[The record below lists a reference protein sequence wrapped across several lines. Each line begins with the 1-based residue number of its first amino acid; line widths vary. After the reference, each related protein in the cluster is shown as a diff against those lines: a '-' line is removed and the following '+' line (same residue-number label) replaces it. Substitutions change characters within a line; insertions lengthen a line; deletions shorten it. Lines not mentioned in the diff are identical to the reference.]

1 MKEEKNIKEEK
12 SKLDKL
18 VEMWKDKRGRAK
30 IQLCLYGIFFIGVI
44 IFTRVLNA
52 VNTKAQENNPV
63 NTSFIVEVNDNYGYN
78 IEINID
84 NNIYKYYGEMLGNN
98 GKITREVEGTE
109 DYYYIM
115 NNKYYILD
123 ANGNYILTTKEEI
136 YPYIDNMY
144 LNIDLIKEFI
154 AGSTKENNIYKVKLS
169 DIVLNN
175 NSEEYITILVD
186 ELGKSIEID
195 YTNLF
200 KIDNENL
207 TKETV
212 KITYNNINKIIS
224 LEE

>member
-1 MKEEKNIKEEK
+1 MKEERNIKEEK

-44 IFTRVLNA
+44 IFTRVLN
-52 VNTKAQENNPV
+52 TTTSKTQENNPV
-63 NTSFIVEVNDNYGYN
+63 NKSFLVEVNDNYGYD

-98 GKITREVEGTE
+98 GKITRIVEDTE
-109 DYYYIM
+109 DHYFIM

-123 ANGNYILTTKEEI
+123 ENSNYILTTKEEI
-136 YPYIDNMY
+136 YPYIDYMY

-154 AGSTKENNIYKVKLS
+154 AVATIENNIYKVKLS
-169 DIVLNN
+169 DLILNN
-175 NSEEYITILVD
+175 NSEEYITITVD
-186 ELGKSIEID
+186 EENKTLEID

-200 KIDNENL
+200 KVDNEKL

-212 KITYNNINKIIS
+212 KITYNDINNITS

>member
-1 MKEEKNIKEEK
+1 MKEEKNRKEEK

-18 VEMWKDKRGRAK
+18 VEMWKDKKGRAK

-44 IFTRVLNA
+44 IFTRVLNT
-52 VNTKAQENNPV
+52 VNTNIEENNPV
-63 NTSFIVEVNDNYGYN
+63 NQSFLVEVNDNYRYD

-84 NNIYKYYGEMLGNN
+84 NNKYKYHGETLGNN
-98 GKITREVEGTE
+98 GKITREVDGIE

-115 NNKYYILD
+115 NNKYYMLD
-123 ANGNYILTTKEEI
+123 TNGNYILTTKEEI
-136 YPYIDNMY
+136 YPYIDSMY

-154 AGSTKENNIYKVKLS
+154 GASTKENNIYKVKLS
-169 DIVLNN
+169 DLILNN
-175 NSEEYITILVD
+175 NSEEYITIMVD
-186 ELGKSIEID
+186 EEDKSIEID

-200 KIDNENL
+200 KVDNKNL

-212 KITYNNINKIIS
+212 KITYNNINNIIS